1 MSNRNDFR
9 DKVVSDSSLR
19 EKIFDRKF
27 IESVT
32 QYSRMKTNAP
42 TSEQLKKDLTHV
54 QKIFTMGDKMYKY
67 AYEYYGDTNHWWV
80 IAWYN
85 NKPTD
90 SHFNLGDTVYIPFPL
105 DVAINIATREE

>member
-1 MSNRNDFR
+1 
-9 DKVVSDSSLR
+9 
-19 EKIFDRKF
+19 
-27 IESVT
+27 
-32 QYSRMKTNAP
+32 
-42 TSEQLKKDLTHV
+42 
-54 QKIFTMGDKMYKY
+54 MYKY

-105 DVAINIATREE
+105 DVAINIVTREE